1 MGTIPRNDVCP
12 CGSFKKYKKCCHGKT
27 DWDVLLRQGN
37 QSQIIRNLRI
47 RGRNIAFINRL
58 CDILSLDKIGPAPK
72 WSTIKEMVNENH
84 VRDIHEAILSFWPT
98 KDDYV
103 DVLEKEKGGFFC
115 VHTGSYEVEDLLV
128 SVTRHAIYS
137 NSILLFDPFVYS
149 VVMRD
154 EFNPILNPGKFIT
167 HTLKCLYFW
176 FSLAPWIHQGIVGV
190 IRSPVDYDPQLM
202 FSTGEKAKQMLAG
215 HKELQEIF
223 DAETIELGT
232 KMNEVKSFLMLLKSE
247 ESFIEYVRKERPS
260 ISEKEMEQY
269 RLFIAKKRQ
278 EHPFYS
284 ESFYNQVQAVTG
296 YSTGAN
302 FFVANIVAN
311 HVSGHLITD
320 SKYRWGEYQIAKDET
335 NVETQTWSPMAFAIQ
350 KSEFPFFKNISL
362 EPILKIRQNGF
373 LLNLRRFFHEVWTKV
388 DSQKGVNEKEVY
400 EFTLELEGQVAKAR
414 EEWKEMQRNLLKII
428 GISTLP
434 SLVVGLPEIINGNA
448 LFGAGA
454 IATGASMN
462 LFFHMWDK
470 RNLKNKLPA
479 LLLMNGK

>member
-176 FSLAPWIHQGIVGV
+176 FSLAPWIV
-190 IRSPVDYDPQLM
+190 
-202 FSTGEKAKQMLAG
+202 AG
-215 HKELQEIF
+215 H
-223 DAETIELGT
+223 
-232 KMNEVKSFLMLLKSE
+232 LKC
-247 ESFIEYVRKERPS
+247 
-260 ISEKEMEQY
+260 
-269 RLFIAKKRQ
+269 
-278 EHPFYS
+278 
-284 ESFYNQVQAVTG
+284 T
-296 YSTGAN
+296 T
-302 FFVANIVAN
+302 
-311 HVSGHLITD
+311 
-320 SKYRWGEYQIAKDET
+320 
-335 NVETQTWSPMAFAIQ
+335 
-350 KSEFPFFKNISL
+350 
-362 EPILKIRQNGF
+362 
-373 LLNLRRFFHEVWTKV
+373 
-388 DSQKGVNEKEVY
+388 
-400 EFTLELEGQVAKAR
+400 
-414 EEWKEMQRNLLKII
+414 
-428 GISTLP
+428 
-434 SLVVGLPEIINGNA
+434 
-448 LFGAGA
+448 
-454 IATGASMN
+454 
-462 LFFHMWDK
+462 
-470 RNLKNKLPA
+470 
-479 LLLMNGK
+479 